1 MNTLEVHKTSGPSG
15 SAFHASAEPHSISE
29 LEHLINQQREQLSA
43 AVQYLQEAAYLAH
56 YHQPSL
62 ERNIRAFLTQIES

>member
-1 MNTLEVHKTSGPSG
+1 
-15 SAFHASAEPHSISE
+15 

-62 ERNIRAFLTQIES
+62 ERNIRAFLTQIEP

>member
-1 MNTLEVHKTSGPSG
+1 MSMLEQYNAAVGGVSMVHVG
-15 SAFHASAEPHSISE
+15 AEHHSVSE
-29 LEHLINQQREQLSA
+29 LEHVIAQQREQLSA

-62 ERNIRAFLTQIES
+62 ERSIRAFLSQIQP

>member
-1 MNTLEVHKTSGPSG
+1 MRTSKRYNAGGG
-15 SAFHASAEPHSISE
+15 SALHLDNTSRSISE
-29 LEHLINQQREQLSA
+29 LEHLVSLQREQLSE

-62 ERNIRAFLTQIES
+62 ERNIRAFLNAIQA

>member
-1 MNTLEVHKTSGPSG
+1 MNTLEVHKTGGPSG
-15 SAFHASAEPHSISE
+15 SAFLASAEPHNISE